1 MFFHGIHLRHLKLH
15 YPVLSPRQSLGNK
28 TKEQL
33 LDRNHLIGKFG
44 LEPVHLLEY
53 WRGEYSLRDCLT
65 SCFTFGDT
73 VLAFSSIPLPFWQLS
88 RFEIG
93 VPVLDLRT
101 VRWVFYRQPH
111 LKQSLQVMFPNKKIL
126 FVQDSDLNHF
136 V

>member
-1 MFFHGIHLRHLKLH
+1 MFFHGIHLKHLKLH
-15 YPVLSPRQSLGNK
+15 YPVLSPRQSVGDK

-33 LDRNHLIGKFG
+33 SDRNHLMDTYG

-73 VLAFSSIPLPFWQLS
+73 VLAFPTIPLPFWQLS
-88 RFEIG
+88 RYEVG

-101 VRWVFYRQPH
+101 VRWVFYREPN
-111 LKQSLQVMFPNKKIL
+111 LRNSLHSLFPDKKLL
-126 FVQDSDLNHF
+126 FVQDSGLNLF
-136 V
+136 L